1 MNAQS
6 GQYRASVVP
15 RVLTRPPSR
24 PFDGSVVRTGPDPAA
39 GHQPAAPPTR
49 TGLRGRLLF
58 VDVAA
63 TVGTMFTLGIL
74 QLPGATA
81 DRRWG
86 AATLAS
92 ITTLT
97 AMHLLG
103 LYQSRRCARRAYEAA
118 RIMIAVLVGGG
129 VLVLL
134 HGSRGSV
141 FIGAMTAVGSCAMA
155 LLVLRW
161 AFRQWLRAQR
171 TRGRFLRSLI
181 LVGTNEDAVAVWMM
195 LHHEPE
201 LGYEVTAVIGDPP
214 PHPPSMHLVSARTI
228 AELPEVAR
236 RTAATGVL
244 LVTNALT
251 GKEVQQAIGLASSN
265 GLHVQ
270 ICPGFR
276 GLGTRRV
283 RHVPLSGE
291 TFLYVEPGRRSL
303 WQLAVKRVIDVV
315 GSSVGLLV
323 TSPVLLL
330 AALAIKL
337 EDRGPILY
345 RQERIGVN
353 GRPFVVHK
361 LRTMTSD
368 HSYDLADLALLN
380 ERADGP
386 LFKASHD
393 PRVTRTGAVL
403 RALSIDELP
412 QLLEVLRGSMS
423 LVGPRPA
430 LPQEVEQ
437 FDPDFHRRHTVK
449 PGITGLWQLEARDNP
464 SFHAYRRLDLL
475 YVDNWSVALDISIL
489 LATLPAVAARAM
501 TGFRQHPGN

>member
-1 MNAQS
+1 MV
-6 GQYRASVVP
+6 GAS
-15 RVLTRPPSR
+15 
-24 PFDGSVVRTGPDPAA
+24 PDPGA
-39 GHQPAAPPTR
+39 GHQPPVSPARMGLKRRLLLVDIAATAGTFLTLGVLQVPGGPPT
-49 TGLRGRLLF
+49 
-58 VDVAA
+58 
-63 TVGTMFTLGIL
+63 
-74 QLPGATA
+74 
-81 DRRWG
+81 RRWG
-86 AATLAS
+86 AALLAS
-92 ITTLT
+92 VTTLF

-103 LYQSRRCARRAYEAA
+103 LYRSRRCARRAQEAA
-118 RIMIAVLVGGG
+118 RIMVAILVGGG

-134 HGSRGSV
+134 DGWSGGV
-141 FIGAMTAVGSCAMA
+141 AIGAVTTVGSCALV

-161 AFRQWLRAQR
+161 AFRHWLRVQR
-171 TRGRFLRSLI
+171 SRGRFLRSLV
-181 LVGTNEDAVAVWMM
+181 LVGTNEDAVAVWTM

-214 PHPPSMHLVSARTI
+214 AHPPWAHPVSARTI
-228 AELPEVAR
+228 DELPEVAR

-244 LVTNALT
+244 LVANALS

-291 TFLYVEPGRRSL
+291 TFLYVEPGRRPL
-303 WQLAVKRVIDVV
+303 WQVTAKRVIDVV

-323 TSPVLLL
+323 ASPVLLS

-337 EDRGPILY
+337 EDRGSILY

-353 GRPFVVHK
+353 GHTFVVHK
-361 LRTMTSD
+361 LRTMTPD
-368 HSYDLADLALLN
+368 HGYDLAELALLN

-393 PRVTRTGAVL
+393 PRVTRTGAIL

-412 QLLEVLRGSMS
+412 QLFDVLLGSMS

-437 FDPDFHRRHTVK
+437 FDPDFCRRHTVK

-475 YVDNWSVALDISIL
+475 YVDNWSVALDVSIL
-489 LATLPAVAARAM
+489 LATVPAVAARAM
-501 TGFRQHPGN
+501 TVFRHRPGN